1 MTKTQRIEAFR
12 AEYPELFKQ
21 VDGDRIKLTDEEYE
35 ATLAEWADN
44 QIVKETEEV
53 AKAEQETAKEAG
65 KAKLAA
71 LGLTDAEIEALVK

>member
-12 AEYPELFKQ
+12 TEYPELFKQ

-44 QIVKETEEV
+44 QIAKEAEDA
-53 AKAEQETAKEAG
+53 AKAQAEADKEAG

>member
-1 MTKTQRIEAFR
+1 MTKAQRIEAFR

-21 VDGDRIKLTDEEYE
+21 VNDDRIKLTDEEYE

-44 QIVKETEEV
+44 QI
-53 AKAEQETAKEAG
+53 AKEAQDAARAEAEAKKESG
-65 KAKLAA
+65 KAKLKA

>member
-12 AEYPELFKQ
+12 VEYPELFKQ
-21 VDGDRIKLTDEEYE
+21 VNDDRIKLTDEEYE

-44 QIVKETEEV
+44 QI
-53 AKAEQETAKEAG
+53 AKEAQDAARAEAEAKKETG
-65 KAKLAA
+65 KAKLKA

>member
-1 MTKTQRIEAFR
+1 MTKAQRIEAFR

-21 VDGDRIKLTDEEYE
+21 VNGDRIQLTEEEYE

-44 QIVKETEEV
+44 AI
-53 AKAEQETAKEAG
+53 AKEAEDAARAEAEAKKESG
-65 KAKLAA
+65 KAKLKA